1 MPFLEDIQTDF
12 KSLRYGNDRRG
23 AGMSEGS
30 GQPYIK
36 TPIPEGDINSGLG
49 DEDFLLRGGS
59 LLPTAVSR
67 DVSRVSKMLFDS
79 KSPNGLLF
87 TLKQETLSR
96 SSTNIKAGNSDDRF
110 FGSDSL
116 PFNNGVYLP
125 TSTIAQA
132 GVNAFGGHLLKQ
144 GIDPLGDTSEA
155 GASGTRGG
163 LFNTLLGL
171 NDPLRNPIYFET
183 DAFQERIDNDT
194 KSRLVGFY
202 DNFIGAT
209 NNDNV
214 LYSYSGGPGA
224 VLGVGRTNIGI
235 STSRTGIN
243 NPNLAGTPDQTQLF
257 LSATTP
263 QQGSQQS
270 GNSNSS
276 LFNFGNFIRNLLFPN
291 SRPSSTDPAP
301 VIGGFYDYSV
311 FKRQMPTWQGEKI
324 FNGKGVS
331 QRYQALTPTGFNFNI
346 GVGGSNSQ
354 FNTTNVIGNGIRLFS
369 TNVFQNGFGSNSA
382 NVRGLGT
389 TLSYD
394 QLQNSLRIH
403 SDGGQDNSYLSP
415 QIREDFRNKTG
426 LRAIGADSFRLDYT
440 DEKKRYEGRVNLG
453 NPGAKKS
460 RSAFY
465 STNTDPLDKI
475 NALPLYKSSG
485 PTSDPVKNDFVK
497 FRIGVID
504 NNDPS
509 LKTYIHFRAIIDEMN
524 DNFNAEWT
532 EQKFMGRGEKFY
544 NYGGFDRTLN
554 LSWTV
559 VAQSKAELMPMYQ
572 KLNYLASVCAP
583 DYSDNGYMRGN
594 LISLTL
600 GGWFYET
607 TGIMTG
613 ISFGVPEESP
623 WEIAIND
630 TGESDSSVKEMP
642 HIIRVSGFSFKP
654 IQDFVPS
661 VQRNTF
667 GDGGENAVDPLL
679 GFGPQRYIAL
689 SNGFNTNYTNPLNK
703 SDKIKLDS
711 VSNQVDVFNAR
722 LGGASNTFGS
732 NRSFNTSNFI
742 NEESDLSLQTG
753 TTLSGFNF
761 PINDGS

>member
-36 TPIPEGDINSGLG
+36 TPIPEGSINSGLG

-67 DVSRVSKMLFDS
+67 DVSRVSKMLFDT

-96 SSTNIKAGNSDDRF
+96 SATNIKAGNTDDRF

-125 TSTIAQA
+125 TSTIAQT
-132 GVNAFGGHLLKQ
+132 GVNAVGGHLLKQ
-144 GIDPLGDTSEA
+144 GIDPFGDTSEA

-163 LFNTLLGL
+163 LINTLLGL

-183 DAFQERIDNDT
+183 DAFQERIDNVQ
-194 KSRLVGFY
+194 KSRLIGFY
-202 DNFIGAT
+202 DNFIGNT

-224 VLGVGRTNIGI
+224 ILGVGRTNIGI

-257 LSATTP
+257 LSATSP
-263 QQGSQQS
+263 LQGSQQS

-311 FKRQMPTWQGEKI
+311 FKRQTPTWQGEKI

-331 QRYQALTPTGFNFNI
+331 QRYEALTPTRFSFNI

-394 QLQNSLRIH
+394 QLQNSLTIH
-403 SDGGQDNSYLSP
+403 SDGGQDNFYLTP
-415 QIREDFRNKTG
+415 HIREDFRNKIG
-426 LRAIGADSFRLDYT
+426 GRATTSPFRLDYT
-440 DEKKRYEGRVNLG
+440 DDKKRYEGRVNLG
-453 NPGAKKS
+453 NPGDKKS
-460 RSAFY
+460 RTAFY
-465 STNTDPLDKI
+465 GANTDPLDKI
-475 NALPLYKSSG
+475 NALPLYKSQFV
-485 PTSDPVKNDFVK
+485 TQDQVKNDFVK

-509 LKTYIHFRAIIDEMN
+509 KKTFIHFRAIIDQMD
-524 DNFNAEWT
+524 DNFSAEWT

-583 DYSDNGYMRGN
+583 DYSNNGYMRGN

-613 ISFGVPEESP
+613 INFGVPEESP
-623 WEIAIND
+623 WEIAID
-630 TGESDSSVKEMP
+630 DQGDSDSSVKEMP

-661 VQRNTF
+661 IQRNTF
-667 GDGGENAVDPLL
+667 ADGGEDADGSIL

-689 SNGFNTNYTNPLNK
+689 SNGRSVNYTNPLDK
-703 SDKIKLDS
+703 SEKIELDN
-711 VSNQVDVFNAR
+711 VSNQIDVFNAR
-722 LGGASNTFGS
+722 LGGVSNTFGS
-732 NRSFNTSNFI
+732 NRLFSSNNFL
-742 NEESDLSLQTG
+742 NEETDLSLQTS
-753 TTLSGFNF
+753 TNLSGFNF

>member
-59 LLPTAVSR
+59 LLPTAISR

-96 SSTNIKAGNSDDRF
+96 SATNIKAGNSDDRF

-125 TSTIAQA
+125 TSTIAQT
-132 GVNAFGGHLLKQ
+132 GVNAVGGHLLKQ
-144 GIDPLGDTSEA
+144 GIDPFGDTSEA

-163 LFNTLLGL
+163 LINTLLGF

-183 DAFQERIDNDT
+183 DAFQERIDNVQ
-194 KSRLVGFY
+194 KSRLIGFY

-209 NNDNV
+209 NTDNV

-224 VLGVGRTNIGI
+224 ILGVGKTNICI
-235 STSRTGIN
+235 STNRTGIN

-301 VIGGFYDYSV
+301 VIGGFYNYSV
-311 FKRQMPTWQGEKI
+311 FKRQTPTWQGEKI

-331 QRYQALTPTGFNFNI
+331 QRFNALTSNTFISNI
-346 GVGGSNSQ
+346 GVGGKDSKY
-354 FNTTNVIGNGIRLFS
+354 NTTNVIGNGIRLYS
-369 TNVFQNGFGSNSA
+369 NNVFQNGFGSNSE
-382 NVRGLGT
+382 NVRGLLT
-389 TLSYD
+389 TLNYD
-394 QLQNSLRIH
+394 QLQNSLTIH
-403 SDGGQDNSYLSP
+403 SDGGKTNSYLNP
-415 QIREDFRNKTG
+415 EIKQDFRNK
-426 LRAIGADSFRLDYT
+426 IGDRVFQNDKRIDYT
-440 DEKKRYEGRVNLG
+440 SFNRRFEGRVNLG

-465 STNTDPLDKI
+465 DSETTRNNPLDKI
-475 NALPLYKSSG
+475 NALPLYKSQFV
-485 PTSDPVKNDFVK
+485 TQEPVKNDFVK

-509 LKTYIHFRAIIDEMN
+509 LKTFIHFRAILDEMN

-559 VAQSKAELMPMYQ
+559 VAQSKAELIPMYQ

-607 TGIMTG
+607 TGIMQG

-623 WEIAIND
+623 WEIAIDNR
-630 TGESDSSVKEMP
+630 GNSDSSVKELP
-642 HIIRVSGFSFKP
+642 HIIRVTGFSFKP

-661 VQRNTF
+661 VQRNIFGKELEATTEGAIPVDEGTGEVLSF
-667 GDGGENAVDPLL
+667 GD
-679 GFGPQRYIAL
+679 QRYIAL
-689 SNGFNTNYTNPLNK
+689 TNGSTTNYGTKAGDRLAA
-703 SDKIKLDS
+703 KIAAEADEAEARQQELD
-711 VSNQVDVFNAR
+711 
-722 LGGASNTFGS
+722 LEE
-732 NRSFNTSNFI
+732 FI
-742 NEESDLSLQTG
+742 LENEDLL
-753 TTLSGFNF
+753 
-761 PINDGS
+761 DG

>member
-59 LLPTAVSR
+59 LLPTAISR

-96 SSTNIKAGNSDDRF
+96 SATNIKAGNSDDRF

-125 TSTIAQA
+125 TSTIAQT
-132 GVNAFGGHLLKQ
+132 GVNAVGGHLLKQ
-144 GIDPLGDTSEA
+144 GIDPFGDTSEA

-163 LFNTLLGL
+163 LINTLLGF

-183 DAFQERIDNDT
+183 DAFQERIDNVQ
-194 KSRLVGFY
+194 KSRLIGFY
-202 DNFIGAT
+202 DNFIGNT
-209 NNDNV
+209 NNDNI

-235 STSRTGIN
+235 STNRTGIN

-311 FKRQMPTWQGEKI
+311 FKRQTPTWQGEKI

-331 QRYQALTPTGFNFNI
+331 QRYQALTITGINSNI

-369 TNVFQNGFGSNSA
+369 TNVFQNGFGSNTA

-394 QLQNSLRIH
+394 QLQLSVRIH
-403 SDGGQDNSYLSP
+403 SDGGQNNSYFTP
-415 QIREDFRNKTG
+415 EIREDFRNQTG
-426 LRAIGADSFRLDYT
+426 LRATSKAFRLDYT
-440 DEKKRYEGRVNLG
+440 DDKKRYEGRVNLG

-465 STNTDPLDKI
+465 SANTDPLDKI
-475 NALPLYKSSG
+475 NALPLYKSQFV
-485 PTSDPVKNDFVK
+485 TQDQVKNDFVK

-509 LKTYIHFRAIIDEMN
+509 KKTFIHFRAIIDEMN

-583 DYSDNGYMRGN
+583 DYSNNGYMRGN

-607 TGIMTG
+607 TGIMQG
-613 ISFGVPEESP
+613 LSFGVPEESP
-623 WEIAIND
+623 WEIAINS
-630 TGESDSSVKEMP
+630 TGESDSNVKEMP

-661 VQRNTF
+661 LQRNTF
-667 GDGGENAVDPLL
+667 GDGGEDAEGSIL

-689 SNGFNTNYTNPLNK
+689 SNGRSVNYNNPLNK
-703 SDKIKLDS
+703 QEEINLDDLSDQI
-711 VSNQVDVFNAR
+711 DVFNTR
-722 LGGASNTFGS
+722 LGGADTSFGS
-732 NRSFNTSNFI
+732 NRLFGSNNFT
-742 NEESDLSLQTG
+742 NETSDLSLQTG
-753 TTLSGFNF
+753 TNLSGFNF

>member
-36 TPIPEGDINSGLG
+36 TPIPEGTINSGLG

-96 SSTNIKAGNSDDRF
+96 SATNIKAGNSDDRF

-125 TSTIAQA
+125 TSTIAQT
-132 GVNAFGGHLLKQ
+132 GVNALGGHLLKQ
-144 GIDPLGDTSEA
+144 GIDPFGDTSEA

-163 LFNTLLGL
+163 LINTLLGF

-183 DAFQERIDNDT
+183 DAFQERIDNET
-194 KSRLVGFY
+194 KSRLVGFF
-202 DNFIGAT
+202 DNFIGTT
-209 NNDNV
+209 NNDNI

-291 SRPSSTDPAP
+291 SRPRSTDPAP

-311 FKRQMPTWQGEKI
+311 FKRQMPQWQGEKI

-331 QRYQALTPTGFNFNI
+331 QRFNALTSNTFISNI
-346 GVGGSNSQ
+346 GVGGKDSKY
-354 FNTTNVIGNGIRLFS
+354 NTTNVIGNGIRLFS
-369 TNVFQNGFGSNSA
+369 TNVFQNGFGSNTE

-403 SDGGQDNSYLSP
+403 SDGGQDNSYSTP

-426 LRAIGADSFRLDYT
+426 LRAASKSFRLDYT
-440 DEKKRYEGRVNLG
+440 DDKKRYEGRVNLG

-465 STNTDPLDKI
+465 SANTDPLDKI
-475 NALPLYKSSG
+475 NALPLYKSQFV
-485 PTSDPVKNDFVK
+485 TQDQVKNDFVK

-509 LKTYIHFRAIIDEMN
+509 LKTFIHFRAIIDEMN

-559 VAQSKAELMPMYQ
+559 VAQSKAELIPMYQ

-607 TGIMTG
+607 TGIMQG

-623 WEIAIND
+623 WEIAID
-630 TGESDSSVKEMP
+630 AEGDSDSRVKEMP
-642 HIIRVSGFSFKP
+642 HIIRVTGFSFKP
-654 IQDFVPS
+654 IQNFVPS
-661 VQRNTF
+661 LQRNTF
-667 GDGGENAVDPLL
+667 GDGGEDADGSIL

-689 SNGFNTNYTNPLNK
+689 SNGRSVNYNNPLNK
-703 SDKIKLDS
+703 SEKINLDDL
-711 VSNQVDVFNAR
+711 SNQIDSFEAR
-722 LGGASNTFGS
+722 LGGSSSTFGS
-732 NRSFNTSNFI
+732 NRTFNTSNFI

-753 TTLSGFNF
+753 TNLSGFKF

>member
-59 LLPTAVSR
+59 LLPTAISR

-96 SSTNIKAGNSDDRF
+96 SATNIKAGNSDDRF

-125 TSTIAQA
+125 TSTIAQT
-132 GVNAFGGHLLKQ
+132 GVNAVGGHLLKQ
-144 GIDPLGDTSEA
+144 GIDPFGDTSEA

-163 LFNTLLGL
+163 LINTLLGF

-183 DAFQERIDNDT
+183 DAFQERIDNVQ
-194 KSRLVGFY
+194 KSRLIGFY
-202 DNFIGAT
+202 DNFIGNT
-209 NNDNV
+209 NNDNI

-235 STSRTGIN
+235 STNRTGIN

-291 SRPSSTDPAP
+291 SRPSPTDPAP

-311 FKRQMPTWQGEKI
+311 FKRQTPTWQGEKI

-331 QRYQALTPTGFNFNI
+331 QRYQALTITGINSNI

-369 TNVFQNGFGSNSA
+369 TNVFQNGFGSNTA

-394 QLQNSLRIH
+394 QLQLSVRIH
-403 SDGGQDNSYLSP
+403 SDGGQNNSYFTP
-415 QIREDFRNKTG
+415 EIREDFRNQTG
-426 LRAIGADSFRLDYT
+426 LRATSKAFRLDYT
-440 DEKKRYEGRVNLG
+440 DDKKRYEGRVNLG

-465 STNTDPLDKI
+465 SANTDPLDKI
-475 NALPLYKSSG
+475 NALPLYKSQFV
-485 PTSDPVKNDFVK
+485 TQDQVKNDFVK

-509 LKTYIHFRAIIDEMN
+509 KKTFIHFRAIIDEMN

-583 DYSDNGYMRGN
+583 DYSNNGYMRGN

-607 TGIMTG
+607 TGIMQG
-613 ISFGVPEESP
+613 LSFGVPEESP
-623 WEIAIND
+623 WEIAINS
-630 TGESDSSVKEMP
+630 TGESDSNVKEMP

-661 VQRNTF
+661 LQRNTF
-667 GDGGENAVDPLL
+667 GDGGEDAEGSIL

-689 SNGFNTNYTNPLNK
+689 SNGRSVNYNNPLNK
-703 SDKIKLDS
+703 QEEINLDDLSDQI
-711 VSNQVDVFNAR
+711 DVFNTR
-722 LGGASNTFGS
+722 LGGADTSFGS
-732 NRSFNTSNFI
+732 NRLFGSNNFT
-742 NEESDLSLQTG
+742 NETSDLSLQTG
-753 TTLSGFNF
+753 TNLSGFNF

>member
-1 MPFLEDIQTDF
+1 MVFQ
-12 KSLRYGNDRRG
+12 RV
-23 AGMSEGS
+23 
-30 GQPYIK
+30 
-36 TPIPEGDINSGLG
+36 
-49 DEDFLLRGGS
+49 
-59 LLPTAVSR
+59 VSP
-67 DVSRVSKMLFDS
+67 K
-79 KSPNGLLF
+79 
-87 TLKQETLSR
+87 
-96 SSTNIKAGNSDDRF
+96 
-110 FGSDSL
+110 
-116 PFNNGVYLP
+116 
-125 TSTIAQA
+125 
-132 GVNAFGGHLLKQ
+132 
-144 GIDPLGDTSEA
+144 
-155 GASGTRGG
+155 
-163 LFNTLLGL
+163 
-171 NDPLRNPIYFET
+171 
-183 DAFQERIDNDT
+183 
-194 KSRLVGFY
+194 
-202 DNFIGAT
+202 
-209 NNDNV
+209 
-214 LYSYSGGPGA
+214 
-224 VLGVGRTNIGI
+224 
-235 STSRTGIN
+235 
-243 NPNLAGTPDQTQLF
+243 
-257 LSATTP
+257 
-263 QQGSQQS
+263 GSQQS

-276 LFNFGNFIRNLLFPN
+276 LFSFGNFIRSLLFPN
-291 SRPSSTDPAP
+291 SRPRSTDPAP

-311 FKRQMPTWQGEKI
+311 FKRQTPTWQGEKI

-331 QRYQALTPTGFNFNI
+331 QRYQALTITGINSNI

-369 TNVFQNGFGSNSA
+369 NNVFQNGFGSNSA

-394 QLQNSLRIH
+394 QLQNSLTIH
-403 SDGGQDNSYLSP
+403 SDGGQDNSYLTP

-426 LRAIGADSFRLDYT
+426 LRATGADFFRLDYT

-613 ISFGVPEESP
+613 LSFGVPEESP

-689 SNGFNTNYTNPLNK
+689 SNGFSTNYTDPLNK
-703 SDKIKLDS
+703 SEKIKLDS

-742 NEESDLSLQTG
+742 NEETDLSLQPSTNLFG
-753 TTLSGFNF
+753 GSLTY

>member
-1 MPFLEDIQTDF
+1 
-12 KSLRYGNDRRG
+12 
-23 AGMSEGS
+23 MSEGS

-96 SSTNIKAGNSDDRF
+96 SATNIKAGNSDDRF

-125 TSTIAQA
+125 TSTIAQT
-132 GVNAFGGHLLKQ
+132 GVNAVGGHLLKQ
-144 GIDPLGDTSEA
+144 GIDPFGDTSEA

-163 LFNTLLGL
+163 VINTLLGL

-183 DAFQERIDNDT
+183 DAFQERIDNEQ
-194 KSRLVGFY
+194 KSRLIGFY
-202 DNFIGAT
+202 DNFIGDT
-209 NNDNV
+209 NNDSV

-276 LFNFGNFIRNLLFPN
+276 LFNFGNFIRSLLFPN
-291 SRPSSTDPAP
+291 SRPRSTDPAP

-311 FKRQMPTWQGEKI
+311 FKRQTPTWQGEKI

-346 GVGGSNSQ
+346 RVGGSDSQ
-354 FNTTNVIGNGIRLFS
+354 YNTTNVIGNGIRLFS

-394 QLQNSLRIH
+394 QIQNSLRIH

-415 QIREDFRNKTG
+415 QIKEDFRNKTG
-426 LRAIGADSFRLDYT
+426 LRAIGADAFRLDYT
-440 DEKKRYEGRVNLG
+440 DDKKRYEGRVNLG

-465 STNTDPLDKI
+465 SAKTDPLDKI
-475 NALPLYKSSG
+475 NALPLYKSQFV
-485 PTSDPVKNDFVK
+485 TQDQVKNDFVK

-509 LKTYIHFRAIIDEMN
+509 KKTFIHFRAIIDEMN
-524 DNFNAEWT
+524 DEFLSEWT
-532 EQKFMGRGEKFY
+532 EQRFMGRGEKFY

-583 DYSDNGYMRGN
+583 DYSNNGYMRGN

-623 WEIAIND
+623 WEIAINA

-654 IQDFVPS
+654 IQNFVPS

-667 GDGGENAVDPLL
+667 GDGGEDADGSIL

-732 NRSFNTSNFI
+732 NRTFNTSNFI
-742 NEESDLSLQTG
+742 NEETDLSLQTS
-753 TTLSGFNF
+753 TNLSGFNY

>member
-96 SSTNIKAGNSDDRF
+96 SATNIKAGNSDDRF

-125 TSTIAQA
+125 TSTIAQT
-132 GVNAFGGHLLKQ
+132 GVNAVGGHLLKQ
-144 GIDPLGDTSEA
+144 GIDPFGDTSEA

-163 LFNTLLGL
+163 VINTLLGL

-183 DAFQERIDNDT
+183 DAFQERIDNET

-202 DNFIGAT
+202 DNFIGDT

-235 STSRTGIN
+235 STIRTGIN

-276 LFNFGNFIRNLLFPN
+276 LFNFGNFIRSLLFPN
-291 SRPSSTDPAP
+291 SRPRSTDPAP

-311 FKRQMPTWQGEKI
+311 FKRQTPTWQGEKI

-346 GVGGSNSQ
+346 RVGGSDSQ
-354 FNTTNVIGNGIRLFS
+354 YNTTNVIGNGIRLFS
-369 TNVFQNGFGSNSA
+369 TNVFQNGFGSNTE

-394 QLQNSLRIH
+394 QLQLSVRIH
-403 SDGGQDNSYLSP
+403 SDGGQDNSYFTP
-415 QIREDFRNKTG
+415 QIREDFPK
-426 LRAIGADSFRLDYT
+426 LL
-440 DEKKRYEGRVNLG
+440 KNL
-453 NPGAKKS
+453 
-460 RSAFY
+460 
-465 STNTDPLDKI
+465 
-475 NALPLYKSSG
+475 
-485 PTSDPVKNDFVK
+485 
-497 FRIGVID
+497 
-504 NNDPS
+504 
-509 LKTYIHFRAIIDEMN
+509 H
-524 DNFNAEWT
+524 
-532 EQKFMGRGEKFY
+532 
-544 NYGGFDRTLN
+544 
-554 LSWTV
+554 
-559 VAQSKAELMPMYQ
+559 
-572 KLNYLASVCAP
+572 
-583 DYSDNGYMRGN
+583 
-594 LISLTL
+594 
-600 GGWFYET
+600 
-607 TGIMTG
+607 
-613 ISFGVPEESP
+613 
-623 WEIAIND
+623 
-630 TGESDSSVKEMP
+630 
-642 HIIRVSGFSFKP
+642 
-654 IQDFVPS
+654 
-661 VQRNTF
+661 
-667 GDGGENAVDPLL
+667 
-679 GFGPQRYIAL
+679 
-689 SNGFNTNYTNPLNK
+689 
-703 SDKIKLDS
+703 
-711 VSNQVDVFNAR
+711 
-722 LGGASNTFGS
+722 
-732 NRSFNTSNFI
+732 
-742 NEESDLSLQTG
+742 
-753 TTLSGFNF
+753 
-761 PINDGS
+761 